1 MFKPLLIFVSL
12 VLCLNSP
19 HAKELK
25 GSDIGVDQTQEL
37 SAWDIEKQ
45 NLLSPFTTNAA
56 WILGAGA
63 LLTYIVYEDV
73 RKTDEFGYT
82 DDHYETKN
90 GTWTYYGNLIGWG
103 VLQAGYTLTQLPG
116 IYRGEERALN
126 NTEMMWKS
134 TIYTSTAT
142 LALKLST
149 VEQRRAIE
157 HKFDSFPSGHA
168 SAAFAFATNVAMRHE
183 WYWNFVSVPLA
194 LLVTV
199 SRIEDD
205 SHYVHDS
212 IFGAALGTAFAYGMN
227 TIDAP
232 YLFSFAPKDDG
243 GGIIM
248 RYKF

>member
-1 MFKPLLIFVSL
+1 MKHIILFILLLSFSF
-12 VLCLNSP
+12 NASS
-19 HAKELK
+19 KDLK
-25 GSDIGVDQTQEL
+25 GPDLGIQNQDGL

-45 NLLSPFTTNAA
+45 NLLSPFKTKASY
-56 WILGAGA
+56 ILIAGA
-63 LLTYIVYEDV
+63 ILAYITYEDI
-73 RKTDEFGYT
+73 RKTGKFGYT
-82 DDHYETKN
+82 DDHYQSKK

-103 VLQAGYTLTQLPG
+103 ALQAGYTLTQLPG
-116 IYRGEERALN
+116 LFRNEERALN

-134 TIYTSTAT
+134 TIYTSAAT

-157 HKFDSFPSGHA
+157 NKYDSFPSGHA

-183 WYWNFVSVPLA
+183 WYWNLVSVPLA

-212 IFGAALGTAFAYGMN
+212 IFGAALGSAFAYGMN

-232 YLFSFAPKDDG
+232 YLFTFAPKDDG
-243 GGIIM
+243 GGIKM
-248 RYKF
+248 QYSF